1 MFNFSLI
8 VAVAENRVIG
18 QNGSMPW
25 DLPSDLSNFKKFT
38 MNKPMIMG
46 RKTWDSIG
54 RPLPGRDNIV
64 VTRQKKLKNDGV
76 IFCENIEQSISKAKE
91 CAKKRNT
98 KEIMVIGGE
107 YLFNYF
113 LKIASKIYYTQVHS
127 SPDGDVFFPNFDK
140 DLYNE
145 TFTGEIT
152 KMEGDSCSHRLKIFE
167 KKCRIDECGSMNVL
181 QHNRG
186 GVGLT
191 FEKLRIWQY

>member
-1 MFNFSLI
+1 
-8 VAVAENRVIG
+8 
-18 QNGSMPW
+18 
-25 DLPSDLSNFKKFT
+25 
-38 MNKPMIMG
+38 MG

-64 VTRQKKLKNDGV
+64 VTSQTALKKEGV
-76 IFCENIEQSISKAKE
+76 IFCTSIEDSILKAE
-91 CAKKRNT
+91 EFAKDRETN
-98 KEIMVIGGE
+98 EIMIIGGE
-107 YLFNYF
+107 YLFKYF

-167 KKCRIDECGSMNVL
+167 KK
-181 QHNRG
+181 
-186 GVGLT
+186 
-191 FEKLRIWQY
+191 